1 MIPRREFPFILE
13 QRAEMLIAFIEDM
26 PIGVL
31 MPINSLCPGS
41 WSNTFYSLRACLKST
56 LQWGLEVREKD
67 RALVP
72 PSSSLANAPIPWLI
86 STDIY
91 SLAARRSE
99 EAV

>member
-1 MIPRREFPFILE
+1 MIPGRELPSILE

-26 PIGVL
+26 PTSGL

-41 WSNTFYSLRACLKST
+41 WPNTFYSLRACLKST

-72 PSSSLANAPIPWLI
+72 PSPSIADAPIPWLI
-86 STDIY
+86 TTDTY

>member
-1 MIPRREFPFILE
+1 MIPGRELPAIQE
-13 QRAEMLIAFIEDM
+13 QRAEMLIASTGDM
-26 PIGVL
+26 PISVL

-41 WSNTFYSLRACLKST
+41 WSNTFYSLHACLKST

-67 RALVP
+67 RTLVP
-72 PSSSLANAPIPWLI
+72 SSLSIADAPIPWLI